1 MDKPQGPLRDT
12 SSGQPS
18 AMNRSAWED
27 PDDAQL
33 RVSIASNK
41 RLRKLRLEESE
52 DTITGHEYENR
63 LRRQ

>member
-1 MDKPQGPLRDT
+1 
-12 SSGQPS
+12 
-18 AMNRSAWED
+18 MNRSAWED